1 VTWRCIALIESAVRV
16 CVAVLVG
23 FLAFKV
29 VTQDSDAGVP
39 TFLVV
44 PVAAYA
50 AWNVGIA
57 LWLVLR
63 AAKLLN
69 REASMRAARA
79 VALMATVRLV
89 WLLPLARDPW
99 WRSPQLTALVVATVA
114 VIATS
119 VLRYYRPLIGRVER
133 S

>member
-1 VTWRCIALIESAVRV
+1 MTWRCTALIESAVRV

-23 FLAFKV
+23 FLVFKV